1 MAEWF
6 NDTGMQNDIVI
17 STRVRLARNLKGI
30 PFPQKASEEN
40 CKKVI
45 EMVEEALSTLNYKF
59 TRINIAG
66 LFKAERQ
73 ALVEERYIS
82 LNMAE
87 CKRPGA
93 VFISEDKSVSIM
105 VNEEDHIRMQ
115 SIFAGYENQKAYDII
130 NKIDT
135 YLAEKLEYAVH
146 PKYGYLTTCMT
157 NAGTG
162 MRTSYMLHLPA
173 IVNAGIAENLF
184 AAAGKLGITV
194 RGMYGEGTKAG
205 GYMFQIS
212 NQITMGRSEE
222 EIMTNLSKVVE
233 NIISKERELRTKLH
247 KQKGMVMEDQI
258 MRSLGIL
265 KSARLMQS
273 KELLTLLSNIRLGI
287 SLGLITDIDSK
298 TLNSIMVETSPAHIT
313 NENIT
318 TAIDRDIERATII
331 RKKLNKQEL

>member
-1 MAEWF
+1 MAQWYK
-6 NDTGMQNDIVI
+6 DTGAQSDIVV

-30 PFPQKASEEN
+30 PFPAKAN
-40 CKKVI
+40 DADAQKVI
-45 EMVEEALSTLNYKF
+45 AQVENALDALNLKF
-59 TRINIAG
+59 EKILPQELSKT
-66 LFKAERQ
+66 ERQ
-73 ALVEERYIS
+73 ALVEKRYIS
-82 LNMAE
+82 MNMAE

-115 SIFAGYENQKAYDII
+115 SIFAGYESQKAYDII
-130 NKIDT
+130 SKVDT
-135 YLAEKLEYAVH
+135 YLAQKLNYAVH
-146 PKYGYLTTCMT
+146 NKYGYLTTCLT

-194 RGMYGEGTKAG
+194 RGMYGEGSKAG
-205 GYMFQIS
+205 GYLFQIS

-233 NIISKERELRTKLH
+233 NIISKERELRTRMH
-247 KQKGMVMEDQI
+247 KQKGMVVEDQI

-287 SLGLITDIDSK
+287 SLGLIDEVNST
-298 TLNSIMVETSPAHIT
+298 TLNSIMVETSPGHIS

-318 TAIDRDIERATII
+318 TAMDRDIERARII
-331 RKKLNKQEL
+331 REKLA

>member
-6 NDTGMQNDIVI
+6 KDTGLQNDIVI
-17 STRVRLARNLKGI
+17 STRVRLARNLKDI
-30 PFPQKASEEN
+30 PFPQKAGEEN
-40 CKKVI
+40 CKKI
-45 EMVEEALSTLNYKF
+45 IAMVEDALSALNYKF
-59 TRINIAG
+59 EKIDITQLG
-66 LFKAERQ
+66 KTQRQ
-73 ALVEERYIS
+73 ALVEERFIS
-82 LNMAE
+82 MNMANSKHP
-87 CKRPGA
+87 CA

-115 SIFAGYENQKAYDII
+115 SIFAGYESQKAYDII
-130 NKIDT
+130 SKVDT

-146 PKYGYLTTCMT
+146 PKYGYLTTCLT

-162 MRTSYMLHLPA
+162 MRTSFMLHLPA

-205 GYMFQIS
+205 GYLFQIS

-233 NIISKERELRTKLH
+233 NIIAKERELRTKMH

-258 MRSLGIL
+258 MRSVGIL
-265 KSARLMQS
+265 RSARLMQS
-273 KELLTLLSNIRLGI
+273 KEMLTLLSNIRLGV
-287 SLGLITDIDSK
+287 SLGLIDDIDSK
-298 TLNSIMVETSPAHIT
+298 TINSLMIETSPGHIT
-313 NENIT
+313 SESIT
-318 TAIDRDIERATII
+318 TAMDRDIERARII
-331 RKKLNKQEL
+331 REKLANR

>member
-6 NDTGMQNDIVI
+6 NDAGMQNDIVI

-30 PFPQKASEEN
+30 PFPQKAGEEN
-40 CKKVI
+40 CKKI
-45 EMVEEALSTLNYKF
+45 IDMVEEALSTLNYKF

-73 ALVEERYIS
+73 ALVEERFIS

-146 PKYGYLTTCMT
+146 PKYGYLTTCLT

-173 IVNAGIAENLF
+173 IVNAGISENLF
-184 AAAGKLGITV
+184 AAA
-194 RGMYGEGTKAG
+194 
-205 GYMFQIS
+205 
-212 NQITMGRSEE
+212 
-222 EIMTNLSKVVE
+222 
-233 NIISKERELRTKLH
+233 
-247 KQKGMVMEDQI
+247 
-258 MRSLGIL
+258 
-265 KSARLMQS
+265 
-273 KELLTLLSNIRLGI
+273 
-287 SLGLITDIDSK
+287 
-298 TLNSIMVETSPAHIT
+298 
-313 NENIT
+313 
-318 TAIDRDIERATII
+318 
-331 RKKLNKQEL
+331 

>member
-1 MAEWF
+1 MSEWF

-30 PFPQKASEEN
+30 PFPHKAGEEN
-40 CKKVI
+40 CRKVVAL
-45 EMVEEALSTLNYKF
+45 VEEALSALNYKF
-59 TRINIAG
+59 TKVD
-66 LFKAERQ
+66 LSQLTQTQRQ

-93 VFISEDKSVSIM
+93 VFISEDKTVSIM
-105 VNEEDHIRMQ
+105 VNEEDHLRMQ
-115 SIFAGYENQKAYDII
+115 SIFAGYESQKAYDII
-130 NKIDT
+130 SKVDS

-146 PKYGYLTTCMT
+146 PKYGYLTSCLT

-205 GYMFQIS
+205 GYLFQIS

-222 EIMTNLSKVVE
+222 EIMTNLSKVAE
-233 NIISKERELRTKLH
+233 NIIAKERELRTKMH
-247 KQKGMVMEDQI
+247 KQKGVVMEDQI
-258 MRSLGIL
+258 MRSLGVL
-265 KSARLMQS
+265 RSARLMQS

-287 SLGLITDIDSK
+287 SLGLITELDSK
-298 TLNSIMVETSPAHIT
+298 TLNSLMIETSPAHVT

-318 TAIDRDIERATII
+318 TAMERDIERARII
-331 RKKLNKQEL
+331 REKLVKG

>member
-1 MAEWF
+1 MAEWYK
-6 NDTGMQNDIVI
+6 DSGMQNDIVI

-30 PFPQKASEEN
+30 PFPRKADEANSL
-40 CKKVI
+40 KVVKLI
-45 EMVEEALSTLNYKF
+45 EEALESLNYEFDKIEPDKL
-59 TRINIAG
+59 T
-66 LFKAERQ
+66 KTQRQ
-73 ALVEERYIS
+73 KLVEERYIS
-82 LNMAE
+82 PNMAE
-87 CKRPGA
+87 CKHPGA
-93 VFISEDKSVSIM
+93 VFISRDKFVSIM

-115 SIFAGYENQKAYDII
+115 SIFAGYESQKAYDII
-130 NKIDT
+130 SKIDT
-135 YLAEKLEYAVH
+135 YLAEKLDYAVH
-146 PKYGYLTTCMT
+146 PKYGYLTTCLT

-184 AAAGKLGITV
+184 AAAGKLGVTV

-205 GYMFQIS
+205 GYLFQIS

-222 EIMTNLSKVVE
+222 EIMNNLSKVVE
-233 NIISKERELRTKLH
+233 NIIAKERELRTKMH
-247 KQKGMVMEDQI
+247 KQKGMVMDDQI

-298 TLNSIMVETSPAHIT
+298 MLNTIMIETSPAHVT
-313 NENIT
+313 DENIT
-318 TAIDRDIERATII
+318 TAMERDIERARII
-331 RKKLNKQEL
+331 REKFMKG

>member
-1 MAEWF
+1 
-6 NDTGMQNDIVI
+6 MQNDVVI
-17 STRVRLARNLKGI
+17 STRVRLARNLKDI
-30 PFPQKASEEN
+30 PFPRKAGEEN
-40 CKKVI
+40 CLKVI
-45 EMVEEALSTLNYKF
+45 SLVEEALSELNFKFYK
-59 TRINIAG
+59 TDISS
-66 LFKAERQ
+66 LSKTQRQ

-87 CKRPGA
+87 SKHPCA

-115 SIFAGYENQKAYDII
+115 SIYAGYESQKAYDII
-130 NKIDT
+130 SKIDT
-135 YLAEKLEYAVH
+135 YLAEKLDYAIH
-146 PKYGYLTTCMT
+146 PKYGYLTTCLT

-162 MRTSYMLHLPA
+162 MRTSFMLHLPA

-205 GYMFQIS
+205 GYLFQIS

-222 EIMTNLSKVVE
+222 EIMSNLSKVVE
-233 NIISKERELRTKLH
+233 NIIAKERELRTKLH

-287 SLGLITDIDSK
+287 SLGLITEINSQ
-298 TLNSIMVETSPAHIT
+298 TLTNIMVETSPAHIT

-318 TAIDRDIERATII
+318 TAIERDIERAKII
-331 RKKLNKQEL
+331 REKLM

>member
-1 MAEWF
+1 MAQWYK
-6 NDTGMQNDIVI
+6 DTGAQSDIVV

-30 PFPQKASEEN
+30 PFPAKAN
-40 CKKVI
+40 DADAQKVI
-45 EMVEEALSTLNYKF
+45 AQVENALDALNLKF
-59 TRINIAG
+59 EKILPQELSKT
-66 LFKAERQ
+66 ERQ
-73 ALVEERYIS
+73 ALVEKRYIS
-82 LNMAE
+82 MNMAE

-115 SIFAGYENQKAYDII
+115 SIFAGYESQKAYDII
-130 NKIDT
+130 SKVDT
-135 YLAEKLEYAVH
+135 YLAQKLDYAVH
-146 PKYGYLTTCMT
+146 NKYGYLTTCLT

-194 RGMYGEGTKAG
+194 RGMYGEGSKAG
-205 GYMFQIS
+205 GYLFQIS

-233 NIISKERELRTKLH
+233 NIISKERELRTRMH
-247 KQKGMVMEDQI
+247 KQKGMVVEDQI

-287 SLGLITDIDSK
+287 SLGLIDEVNST
-298 TLNSIMVETSPAHIT
+298 TLNSIMVETSPGHIS

-318 TAIDRDIERATII
+318 TAMDRDIERARII
-331 RKKLNKQEL
+331 REKLA

>member
-1 MAEWF
+1 MAQWYK
-6 NDTGMQNDIVI
+6 DTGAQSDIVV

-30 PFPQKASEEN
+30 PFPAKAN
-40 CKKVI
+40 DADAQKVI
-45 EMVEEALSTLNYKF
+45 AQVENALDALNLKF
-59 TRINIAG
+59 EKILPQELSKT
-66 LFKAERQ
+66 ERQ
-73 ALVEERYIS
+73 ALVEKRYIS
-82 LNMAE
+82 MNMAE

-115 SIFAGYENQKAYDII
+115 SIFAGYESQKAYDVIS
-130 NKIDT
+130 KVDT
-135 YLAEKLEYAVH
+135 YLAQRLDYAVH
-146 PKYGYLTTCMT
+146 NKYGYLTTCLT

-194 RGMYGEGTKAG
+194 RGMYGEGSKAG
-205 GYMFQIS
+205 GYLFQIS

-233 NIISKERELRTKLH
+233 NIISKERELRTRMH
-247 KQKGMVMEDQI
+247 KQKGMVVEDQI

-287 SLGLITDIDSK
+287 SLGLIDEVNST
-298 TLNSIMVETSPAHIT
+298 TLNSIMVETSPGHIS

-318 TAIDRDIERATII
+318 TAMDRDIERARII
-331 RKKLNKQEL
+331 REKLA